1 VSRPLIVC
9 RILLMH
15 TMHMLPERVF
25 RLKDYTMNETIVKLV
40 RQLMAD
46 KKQAEADELLARFAD
61 IQIEAQTAHD
71 AIIDAFIAKVTE

>member
-1 VSRPLIVC
+1 
-9 RILLMH
+9 
-15 TMHMLPERVF
+15 
-25 RLKDYTMNETIVKLV
+25 MNETIVKLV